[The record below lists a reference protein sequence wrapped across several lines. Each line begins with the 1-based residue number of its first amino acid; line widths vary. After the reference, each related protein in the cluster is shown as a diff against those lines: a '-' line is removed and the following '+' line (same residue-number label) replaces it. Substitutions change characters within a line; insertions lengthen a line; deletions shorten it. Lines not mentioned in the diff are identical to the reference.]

1 MVSDEL
7 TPAQARRF
15 QLWRAMTDLAK
26 AQEDGR
32 LTSDQV
38 RLLEGLADSLQQLAS
53 QMTRLAEL
61 GEQYA
66 TLLESP
72 SPAASGSIMCSA
84 AMVAFIASK

>member
-7 TPAQARRF
+7 TPAQARHF
-15 QLWRAMTDLAK
+15 QLWRAMTDLAQ
-26 AQEDGR
+26 AQADGR

-66 TLLESP
+66 ALLESP
-72 SPAASGSIMCSA
+72 SPAADLEH
-84 AMVAFIASK
+84 

>member
-32 LTSDQV
+32 LTADQV
-38 RLLEGLADSLQQLAS
+38 RLLEGLAESLQQLAS
-53 QMTRLAEL
+53 QMKHLAAL

-66 TLLESP
+66 NLLDASR
-72 SPAASGSIMCSA
+72 PASDPDR
-84 AMVAFIASK
+84 

>member
-15 QLWRAMTDLAK
+15 QLWRAMTDLAQ

-32 LTSDQV
+32 LTPEQV

-66 TLLESP
+66 ALLESP
-72 SPAASGSIMCSA
+72 SPTSDLER
-84 AMVAFIASK
+84 

>member
-66 TLLESP
+66 ALLESP
-72 SPAASGSIMCSA
+72 SPAADLER
-84 AMVAFIASK
+84 

>member
-32 LTSDQV
+32 LTPDQV

-53 QMTRLAEL
+53 QMSRLAEL

-66 TLLESP
+66 ALLEVP
-72 SPAASGSIMCSA
+72 RPATDLER
-84 AMVAFIASK
+84 